1 MPAFFELRQYKLKPG
16 QSAAWVKFA
25 EEEMIPFQS
34 SKGMVI
40 VGSFLLEDDPETYVW
55 IRRFESEEEKV
66 RLYDAVYQSD
76 RWKNELGPPIGDMID
91 RSQIDVKR
99 IVATPR
105 SVLR

>member
-1 MPAFFELRQYKLKPG
+1 MEAFFELRQDKLKPG
-16 QSAAWVKFA
+16 QSETWVKFA

-55 IRRFESEEEKV
+55 IRRFESEEERV

-91 RSQIDVKR
+91 RSQIVVKR

-105 SVLR
+105 SVIR